1 MLFKSKAKKVLVMP
15 EGQATPRVSPIL
27 GEHKQEKEGVHQ
39 VLRKHK
45 LLAEKEGETKG
56 EGYPTVRVLSKA
68 SVNQIQRGLSDTKVL
83 CLQRIG

>member
-1 MLFKSKAKKVLVMP
+1 MLVMP
-15 EGQATPRVSPIL
+15 EGQTFTGFSPIRR
-27 GEHKQEKEGVHQ
+27 ERSQEKEGVHQ
-39 VLRKHK
+39 VLRQHK